1 MSFGVS
7 DFLAGIKKSEQ
18 KKAKQELE
26 DEVAAAT
33 IKESLKKL
41 SPFDYI
47 KSINS
52 KTEIKHT
59 DDYNP
64 FIVNKLFSMHIDT
77 ILNAREMNKLGQY
90 LPNQMQ
96 YDYYMN
102 TVRKGRRAWW
112 YKNKTE
118 KQQSE
123 IEIVQILY
131 NVNEERA
138 YELYDMLSEVNPTA
152 LREMVDQYLTRLG
165 GR

>member
-7 DFLAGIKKSEQ
+7 DFLAGIKQAEE
-18 KKAKQELE
+18 KKAKEEAE
-26 DEVAAAT
+26 DAIAAAA
-33 IKESLKKL
+33 IKQSLKKL
-41 SPFDYI
+41 TPFEYI
-47 KSINS
+47 NSINS
-52 KTEIKHT
+52 KSEIKHT

-64 FIVNKLFSMHIDT
+64 FMVNKLFSMHVDT

-96 YDYYMN
+96 YDYYMS
-102 TVRKGRRAWW
+102 TVRKGRRVWW
-112 YKNKTE
+112 YKNTTE

-123 IEIVQILY
+123 IEIVQALY

-152 LREMVDQYLTRLG
+152 LKEMVDQYLTRLG
-165 GR
+165 G